1 LAKEKRGAKMSK
13 TAVVTDSTAYI
24 PDDLCKKLN
33 ITVVPLNV
41 IWAGETYSDGITMKP
56 AEFYTRLQ
64 NSKVMPSTS
73 QATPAAMQAAFS
85 GLLEQ
90 GFDVFG
96 VFISEKLSG
105 TLDSARQARE
115 ELASARER
123 IVLFDSETVAMA
135 LGFQALALARAAG
148 AGASL
153 KECQKLAEQVRPNT
167 GVYFA
172 VETLEFL
179 QRGGRIGGAQRLLG
193 SALNL
198 KPILTI
204 RDGKV
209 DSADRVR
216 TSAKAYDRVIEL
228 VAEKCAGKSN
238 VRLATLQAN
247 AEENAKA
254 VLKRAAEKLN
264 AVESILSAVS
274 PAIGTH
280 LGPGTVGLAYC
291 SGV

>member
-1 LAKEKRGAKMSK
+1 MSK

-24 PDDLCKKLN
+24 PDDLCQKLN
-33 ITVVPLNV
+33 ITVVPLSV
-41 IWAGETYSDGITMKP
+41 IWEGETYSDGITMKP
-56 AEFYTRLQ
+56 AEFYTRLKTA
-64 NSKVMPSTS
+64 KVMPSTS
-73 QATPAAMQAAFS
+73 QATPVGMHKAFS
-85 GLLEQ
+85 SLLDQ
-90 GFDVFG
+90 GYDVMG

-115 ELASARER
+115 EFASAKDK
-123 IVLFDSETVAMA
+123 IALFDSETISMA
-135 LGFQALALARAAG
+135 LGFQALALARAALG
-148 AGASL
+148 GASL
-153 KECQKLAEQVRPNT
+153 KDCQKLAEQVRPNT

-179 QRGGRIGGAQRLLG
+179 QRGGRIGGAQRLIG

-204 RDGKV
+204 EGGKV
-209 DSADRVR
+209 ESSDRAR
-216 TSAKAYDRVIEL
+216 TSAKAYQRVIEL

-247 AEENAKA
+247 AEENARA
-254 VLKRAAEKLN
+254 VLEEAAAKLK
-264 AVESILSAVS
+264 AVESILAAVS

-280 LGPGTVGLAYC
+280 TGPGTVGLAYC
-291 SGV
+291 TGV

>member
-1 LAKEKRGAKMSK
+1 MSK

-24 PDDLCKKLN
+24 PEDLCKKLN
-33 ITVVPLNV
+33 ITVVPLSV
-41 IWAGETYSDGITMKP
+41 IWDGETYSDGVTMKP
-56 AEFYTRLQ
+56 TDFYTRLKTA
-64 NSKVMPSTS
+64 KVMPSTS
-73 QATPAAMQAAFS
+73 QATPAGMQKAFS

-90 GFDVFG
+90 GYDVMG
-96 VFISEKLSG
+96 VFISDKLSG
-105 TLDSARQARE
+105 TLDSARQARQ
-115 ELASARER
+115 ELSSAQDK
-123 IVLFDSETVAMA
+123 IALFDSETISMA
-135 LGFQALALARAAG
+135 LGFQALALARAAA

-153 KECQKLAEQVRPNT
+153 KDCQELAEQVRPNT

-179 QRGGRIGGAQRLLG
+179 QRGGRIGGAARLLG

-204 RDGKV
+204 AEGKV

-238 VRLATLQAN
+238 IRLATLEAN

-254 VLKRAAEKLN
+254 VLKKASDKLK
-264 AVESILSAVS
+264 AIESILSAVS

-280 LGPGTVGLAYC
+280 TGPGTVGLAYC
-291 SGV
+291 TGV